1 MEWFEAILLGLLQGL
16 TEFLPVSSSGHLQI
30 GKELLGI
37 DSGGDLVFEVVVH
50 AATVLSTIVVFRRQI
65 WGLLKSLF
73 VKDGLFRSIAH
84 PSKFN
89 DGTDYVL
96 KICVSMIPV
105 FIVGMFF
112 KDAVEGIFGS
122 SIYVVA
128 GALLVTALLLLLSD
142 NASRLKFFGR
152 RSCCKYKA
160 PIVTAG
166 SPHTSC
172 EQMPEP
178 QSSGAEGKENACD
191 AVGKSGKGDA
201 AGARNGISYWQAFV
215 VGLGQAVAVLPGLSR
230 SGATIATGLLCG
242 VKRDVIA
249 QFSFLMVL
257 VPILGEAFLEIVG
270 GEMAAST
277 VGALPLVLGFVS
289 AFIAGLFACKVMIA
303 LVKKTKLGWFTL
315 YCAVVAVLIFI
326 FA

>member
-1 MEWFEAILLGLLQGL
+1 MTWFEAILLGLLQGL

-37 DSGGDLVFEVVVH
+37 DVGEDLMFEVVVH

-84 PSKFN
+84 PSRFN

-112 KDAVEGIFGS
+112 KDAVESVFGS

-142 NASRLKFFGR
+142 NASRLRFRGC

-160 PIVTAG
+160 PIEAAG
-166 SPHTSC
+166 VSPVKAGEDVAS
-172 EQMPEP
+172 
-178 QSSGAEGKENACD
+178 
-191 AVGKSGKGDA
+191 DA
-201 AGARNGISYWQAFV
+201 ASKDSRDSHKPDGAVARNGISYWQAFV

-230 SGATIATGLLCG
+230 SGTTIATGLLCG

-277 VGALPLVLGFVS
+277 IGALPLVLGFLS
-289 AFIAGLFACKVMIA
+289 AFVAGLFACRVMIA
-303 LVKKTKLGWFTL
+303 LVKKTKLGWFAL

>member
-37 DSGGDLVFEVVVH
+37 DTSGDLVFEVVVH
-50 AATVLSTIVVFRRQI
+50 AATVLSTIVVFRKQI

-96 KICVSMIPV
+96 KILLSMIPV

-112 KDAVEGIFGS
+112 KDAVEGLFGS

-128 GALLVTALLLLLSD
+128 GALLVTAALLLLSD
-142 NASRLKFFGR
+142 NANKIFGR
-152 RSCCKYKA
+152 CCRRCK
-160 PIVTAG
+160 
-166 SPHTSC
+166 C
-172 EQMPEP
+172 
-178 QSSGAEGKENACD
+178 AEAD
-191 AVGKSGKGDA
+191 SVSDKG
-201 AGARNGISYWQAFV
+201 RHNGISYWQAFV
-215 VGLGQAVAVLPGLSR
+215 VGLGQAIAVIPGLSR
-230 SGATIATGLLCG
+230 SGTTIATGLLCG
-242 VKRDVIA
+242 VKRDVVA

-257 VPILGEAFLEIVG
+257 IPILGEAFLEIVG
-270 GEMAAST
+270 GDMASST
-277 VGALPLVLGFVS
+277 VGALPLVLGFIS
-289 AFIAGLFACKVMIA
+289 AFVAGLFACKVMIA
-303 LVKKTKLGWFTL
+303 LVKKTKLGWFAL

>member
-37 DSGGDLVFEVVVH
+37 DTSGDLVFEVVVH
-50 AATVLSTIVVFRRQI
+50 AATVLSTIVVFRKQI
-65 WGLLKSLF
+65 WELLKSLF

-96 KICVSMIPV
+96 KILLSMIPV

-112 KDAVEGIFGS
+112 KDAVEGLFGS
-122 SIYVVA
+122 SIHVVA
-128 GALLVTALLLLLSD
+128 GALLVTAALLLLSD
-142 NASRLKFFGR
+142 NAGKIFGR
-152 RSCCKYKA
+152 CCRRCK
-160 PIVTAG
+160 
-166 SPHTSC
+166 C
-172 EQMPEP
+172 
-178 QSSGAEGKENACD
+178 AEAD
-191 AVGKSGKGDA
+191 AVSDKGR
-201 AGARNGISYWQAFV
+201 RNGISYWQAFV
-215 VGLGQAVAVLPGLSR
+215 VGLGQAIAVIPGLSR
-230 SGATIATGLLCG
+230 SGTTIATGLLCG
-242 VKRDVIA
+242 VKRDVVA

-257 VPILGEAFLEIVG
+257 IPILGEAFLEIVG
-270 GEMAAST
+270 GDMASST
-277 VGALPLVLGFVS
+277 VGALPLVLGFIS
-289 AFIAGLFACKVMIA
+289 AFVAGLFACRVMIA
-303 LVKKTKLGWFTL
+303 LVKKTKLGWFAL